1 VNLETNAYQCF
12 DARCGSQGDVIDLWA
27 ALHHRDPLA
36 AALDLV
42 HVFELEPSPPSG
54 TGKRNG

>member
-1 VNLETNAYQCF
+1 MNLESNAYQCF
-12 DARCGSQGDVIDLWA
+12 DARCASKGDVIDLWA
-27 ALHHRDPLA
+27 ELHHRDLRS

-42 HVFELEPSPPSG
+42 HVFELEPSPASG